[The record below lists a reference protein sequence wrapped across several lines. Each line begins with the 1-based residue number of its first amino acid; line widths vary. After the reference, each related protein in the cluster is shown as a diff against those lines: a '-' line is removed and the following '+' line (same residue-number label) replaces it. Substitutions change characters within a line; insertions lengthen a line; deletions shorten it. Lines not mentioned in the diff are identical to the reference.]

1 MNNPGDRFTLMTIA
15 ALVFASLWLHERW
28 KGPKEVVRE
37 VPRTVEVIK
46 TVPMERIREVTREVT
61 KEVPVEMTEEQLTAL
76 NVGSNYLCA
85 PYLPSMEASLYDL
98 ESVNVKVNLNPAL
111 EEVIGAE
118 LVKTAFNTVLKTGN
132 IQVDEQSPYL
142 LGINCSGAWDAEQ
155 TNLTYALHVEL
166 YDSVTL
172 ERKGELRRTD
182 AIVWVRDTMDT
193 TTKENAR
200 ENILSRLAT
209 IGRLF
214 AANFIAGV
222 KPGQ

>member
-1 MNNPGDRFTLMTIA
+1 MTIA

-28 KGPKEVVRE
+28 KDPKEVVRE

-61 KEVPVEMTEEQLTAL
+61 KEVPVELTEEQLTAL
-76 NVGSNYLCA
+76 NLGSNYLCA

-111 EEVIGAE
+111 EEVIGAG
-118 LVKTAFNTVLKTGN
+118 LVKTAFDTVLKTGN

-142 LGINCSGAWDAEQ
+142 LGINCSGSWDAEQ

-182 AIVWVRDTMDT
+182 AIVWVRDIMDT
-193 TTKENAR
+193 TAKENAR
-200 ENILSRLAT
+200 ENILSRLST